1 MTAYGVREESTHAE
15 DSTRKSDQAVLQV
28 LFLQSQTYYG
38 ADSQLHGLLMRY
50 FERTRIQVHAAC
62 NPGSAFAPSAS
73 LLALS
78 KIPDLHLLRTNFGP
92 TMNNL
97 SRTEKLASAIRGFEV
112 LPSLA
117 RLAWYIR
124 REKIDVIHATEKPRD
139 AFYGVLLA
147 KATGAKIIIHMHV
160 KCEDWLSPLVRWS
173 LSQCDGII
181 GISQFVS
188 DSVAAMGYSPGKVHT
203 VLNCIDANQWD
214 PATDGSAIR
223 EEFQIPRDMPVLC
236 VVSRLFPWKG
246 HSELLKALALV
257 KERNPSF
264 RLLIVGE
271 DDPRATPGGGSYTAE
286 LNDLMRD
293 LDLTEQVIF
302 TGFRSDVASILAASD
317 IYAMPSFEEPFGM
330 VYLEAMAMKKPV
342 VALDNGGTR
351 EVVEQNVTGVL
362 SPPRDSSALAQHI
375 LTLLDNRELREQMG
389 TRGRVRAERQ
399 FSPQQMA
406 NTVERVYRSIVH
418 ARA

>member
-1 MTAYGVREESTHAE
+1 
-15 DSTRKSDQAVLQV
+15 
-28 LFLQSQTYYG
+28 
-38 ADSQLHGLLMRY
+38 
-50 FERTRIQVHAAC
+50 
-62 NPGSAFAPSAS
+62 
-73 LLALS
+73 
-78 KIPDLHLLRTNFGP
+78 
-92 TMNNL
+92 
-97 SRTEKLASAIRGFEV
+97 
-112 LPSLA
+112 
-117 RLAWYIR
+117 
-124 REKIDVIHATEKPRD
+124 
-139 AFYGVLLA
+139 
-147 KATGAKIIIHMHV
+147 
-160 KCEDWLSPLVRWS
+160 
-173 LSQCDGII
+173 
-181 GISQFVS
+181 
-188 DSVAAMGYSPGKVHT
+188 
-203 VLNCIDANQWD
+203 
-214 PATDGSAIR
+214 
-223 EEFQIPRDMPVLC
+223 
-236 VVSRLFPWKG
+236 G

-271 DDPRATPGGGSYTAE
+271 DDPRATPGGRSYTAE